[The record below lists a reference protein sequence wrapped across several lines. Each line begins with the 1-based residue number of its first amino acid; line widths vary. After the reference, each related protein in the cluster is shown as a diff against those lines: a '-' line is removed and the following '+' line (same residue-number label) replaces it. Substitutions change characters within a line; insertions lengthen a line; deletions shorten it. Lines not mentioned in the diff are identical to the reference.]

1 MEITSGNVGTQLY
14 FMPHHV
20 VFLNVEIKIYSLT
33 TKIHVVFDA
42 TCETDSG
49 LSLNDLLVCYWKN
62 LPFKMNWFAFCP
74 DSEHI
79 NMYCRLL
86 ADIKQIYRQIWVFK
100 TLKTYKKILWRFK
113 PDDNNQDS
121 RLSVKMLTVRNR
133 HHIQQTGCLK
143 QLSDE
148 YKTQYSVASE

>member
-1 MEITSGNVGTQLY
+1 
-14 FMPHHV
+14 
-20 VFLNVEIKIYSLT
+20 
-33 TKIHVVFDA
+33 
-42 TCETDSG
+42 
-49 LSLNDLLVCYWKN
+49 
-62 LPFKMNWFAFCP
+62 
-74 DSEHI
+74 
-79 NMYCRLL
+79 MYCRLL